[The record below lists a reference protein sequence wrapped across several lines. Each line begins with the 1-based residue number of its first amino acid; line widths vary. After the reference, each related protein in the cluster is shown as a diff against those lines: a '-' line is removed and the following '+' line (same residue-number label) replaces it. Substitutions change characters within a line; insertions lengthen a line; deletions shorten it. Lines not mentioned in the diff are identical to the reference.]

1 MYVYQNAHLPRQ
13 QYDRKHI
20 EPSNAVEYY
29 LTGVA
34 TFQLDSQGSGIHHR
48 AVTYS

>member
-1 MYVYQNAHLPRQ
+1 MYIRTHLLRQ

-29 LTGVA
+29 LTGVT

-48 AVTYS
+48 AVRYS